1 MAHNES
7 LVDDKFAT
15 ILADVVWRFY
25 VYDQYGKKQDKAVKA
40 LAKRAPGFSADFYR
54 EMFDLN
60 LKLLVATIEAV
71 TDAPKSPKPGQ
82 KYSAHADVD
91 TKYVLNKLRSTF
103 PDQTDKF
110 LSDHLGMVIYWYY
123 LR

>member
-25 VYDQYGKKQDKAVKA
+25 VYDQYGKKQDKAFLA
-40 LAKRAPGFSADFYR
+40 LAKRSPCFSADFFR

-60 LKLLVATIEAV
+60 LKIMVATIEAF
-71 TDAPKSPKPGQ
+71 TDAP
-82 KYSAHADVD
+82 
-91 TKYVLNKLRSTF
+91 
-103 PDQTDKF
+103 
-110 LSDHLGMVIYWYY
+110 
-123 LR
+123 